1 MREAR
6 VFAIAI
12 VTKSDERPSEAP
24 FPPQGPR
31 EHERPILVAAR
42 DASV

>member
-6 VFAIAI
+6 LFAIAI
-12 VTKSDERPSEAP
+12 VTESDERPSEAP

-31 EHERPILVAAR
+31 
-42 DASV
+42 